1 MPNFRRGIDAT
12 REATA
17 RRGNAAFANY
27 IYWGNKSKEDRTKL
41 VQFLTPLDE
50 MLVVLWHE
58 YIITGYRDNGK
69 PIFSNFVSQRDRTV
83 AGLDG
88 EDPVHDIWGLKPK
101 EKNILVA
108 VELEPLRED
117 SANKK
122 KITGV
127 RPVVARTY
135 MNKDGD
141 EVEVPAIGFVIQSP
155 FNFTNSL
162 ISWQETQF
170 ETSDDPPKIT
180 DKVFRIVRGTEK
192 PIQYDAT
199 ALDGVPTYDV
209 ANLQTDFPGFRLPD
223 VDAFLEEMA
232 DLTRQKQLLD
242 PAVSKVQG
250 VEDPWSVWPISNF
263 KPDEW
268 DKNRKKS
275 LVDAPA
281 EAVEEAPVEEDRPKG
296 KTSRFA
302 RLKAEAEAGH
312 LSGQL

>member
-17 RRGNAAFANY
+17 RRGNAGFANY
-27 IYWGNKSKEDRTKL
+27 ISWGNKTKEDRTKL

-50 MLVVLWHE
+50 MLVVLWHDFV
-58 YIITGYRDNGK
+58 ITGYRENGK

-83 AGLDG
+83 AGFDG
-88 EDPVHDIWGLKPK
+88 EDPIHDIWGMKPK

-108 VELEPLRED
+108 IELEALRED
-117 SANKK
+117 NANKK

-135 MNKDGD
+135 TNKEGD

-155 FNFTNSL
+155 YNFTNSL

-180 DKVFRIVRGTEK
+180 DRVFRIVRGTEK
-192 PIQYDAT
+192 PVQYDAT

-223 VDAFLEEMA
+223 VEAFLEEMA
-232 DLTRQKQLLD
+232 DLNRQKELLD
-242 PAVSKVQG
+242 PVVEKVQG
-250 VEDPWSVWPISNF
+250 VEDPWSVWPVSNF

-268 DKNRKKS
+268 EKNRKRPLGVVPS
-275 LVDAPA
+275 
-281 EAVEEAPVEEDRPKG
+281 EATDEAPVEEDKPKG
-296 KTSRFA
+296 RSSKFQEMRE
-302 RLKAEAEAGH
+302 KAEAGK
-312 LSGQL
+312 L